1 MGRVMHGGDWQRIP
15 PDQGRRMAIHA
26 LDGIHSRATSQQQ
39 QQQQQQLQQQL
50 QQQEMLTARMQSYTM
65 LLRVLSECA
74 SGGMPLQPS
83 DLDSQQAAGLRA
95 YARAQW
101 QEAKQLMFLNGR
113 WRANKSVETNLA
125 EEILY
130 AFATRACSPLAI
142 ILLEEFNII
151 GLDIIDAL
159 SIYQFEDTEFEAGVA
174 TLGSDDLRPP
184 LAPVLRLRAAPE
196 LHPAMRTPWPAPRL
210 GRPRAACGGAAA
222 ACLPAQV
229 GAPPLAVISL
239 GAPRRERAAAWHGQ
253 GWLAAPAGM
262 GWLAERNR
270 RSRLHGRM

>member
-1 MGRVMHGGDWQRIP
+1 MHGGDWQRIP

-113 WRANKSVETNLA
+113 
-125 EEILY
+125 
-130 AFATRACSPLAI
+130 
-142 ILLEEFNII
+142 
-151 GLDIIDAL
+151 
-159 SIYQFEDTEFEAGVA
+159 
-174 TLGSDDLRPP
+174 
-184 LAPVLRLRAAPE
+184 
-196 LHPAMRTPWPAPRL
+196 
-210 GRPRAACGGAAA
+210 
-222 ACLPAQV
+222 
-229 GAPPLAVISL
+229 
-239 GAPRRERAAAWHGQ
+239 
-253 GWLAAPAGM
+253 
-262 GWLAERNR
+262 
-270 RSRLHGRM
+270 